1 MKKKA
6 NILIIEDDIA
16 ISTTMYMIL
25 KEVGYNITTASDG
38 LTALE
43 IFKENSFDIILL
55 DLIMKPINGIETYK
69 EIKKINPGIKTIMIT
84 GHVDKNQINE
94 AKKEG
99 INRIIFK
106 PFDFDKLISIIEE
119 LCESSI

>member
-43 IFKENSFDIILL
+43 ILKENSFDIILL

-69 EIKKINPGIKTIMIT
+69 EIKKISPGINTIMIT
-84 GHVDKNQINE
+84 GHVDENQINE

-106 PFDFDKLISIIEE
+106 PFDFDKLILIIEE
-119 LCESSI
+119 LCES

>member
-1 MKKKA
+1 MKKKT
-6 NILIIEDDIA
+6 NLLIIEDDIA
-16 ISTTMYMIL
+16 ISTTIYMIL

-38 LTALE
+38 LTGLE
-43 IFKENSFDIILL
+43 ILKENSFDIILL

-69 EIKKINPGIKTIMIT
+69 EIKKISPGINTIMIT
-84 GHVDKNQINE
+84 GHVDENQINE

-106 PFDFDKLISIIEE
+106 PFDFDKLISIIDE
-119 LCESSI
+119 LCES

>member
-1 MKKKA
+1 MKKRA

-43 IFKENSFDIILL
+43 LLKENSFDIILL

-69 EIKKINPGIKTIMIT
+69 EIKKISPGIKTIMIT
-84 GHVDKNQINE
+84 GHVDENQINE

-119 LCESSI
+119 LYEG